1 MALVN
6 FYRGLREKYNPDT
19 HKDGLY
25 FSTDTLEIILNG
37 SSFGGGLT
45 NVEFSEGKLIFSF
58 ANGTVKEVPI
68 DEATQDLPG
77 LLSALD
83 KQKLDN
89 LPTGTEITEDIS
101 GLEEKVGTN
110 DYSGSNYL
118 EGETNLTDAVKE
130 LDTQLKT
137 ANDSLSQS
145 IEQLD
150 QEAIKEVQLDGV
162 AITPSD
168 NKVNIPLASPSAD
181 GVMSSEDKTK
191 LDKIVDTG
199 DGTQYLTNNGTYV
212 PLDKNSVGLG
222 NVDNTADLDKSIS
235 TATQNAL
242 DGKVDKSEGKSLV
255 ADTLITK
262 LEQLDD
268 KATIDAAIADK
279 IPLSQKGAASG
290 VATLDENGKVPVE
303 QLNGALA
310 KVFGIEKAI
319 ANQAALPEDATEG
332 QRYYTIDTKKIYERL
347 TDSWDEGITPK
358 EDTIYNFRKSDATGS
373 EDRTN
378 ILYRWDGA
386 DLVEISSSLA
396 LGETSGTAY
405 AGDKGKRVTDRVA
418 EVYSANSV
426 INGLSDIIFD
436 SDDTGAQTLSAD
448 NALKTWDGSGTSHDM
463 KIPYATTSKAGV
475 MSAADKTKVNGAL
488 QAANAGVG
496 VLAAYAIAAEK
507 VAISPT
513 DTINQAIGKLEKALN
528 DLAGDGEGSVAEQIQ
543 AAIDSAK
550 SIIDAYTVNGKEI
563 SDSPTINAGDVPITD
578 TLGYFDSTNV
588 EDALQETKQPLDTHL
603 QNNTPG
609 LKHIPSG
616 GAANQVL
623 AWESNGTARWDSI
636 ANLGTTTEDMLAY
649 GVEWDTSVSDPKL
662 TRIGNTS
669 LHKSLPIQSGMYGC
683 ICQGATIRYRLAAD
697 DWRFRREPV
706 TTQVNLQVSDGVIT
720 ITADAFSTLQYD
732 KQWVRIN
739 DIKIQI
745 GSIDTDSSTATLV
758 NNEYTGT
765 LQANSYTCE
774 LGSVRNGYDG
784 TVKVYIPGFY
794 IKSVSEENIRRVWLS
809 TSQIDSTYTYQQPVL
824 VDAYRCTVL
833 NTVPQNMGYLSTLPA
848 NTAVSIA
855 NTNTYCRGGNNNS
868 GYDQYLESDP
878 RRTQLGK
885 PRTNLSRAT
894 MRGYASNAEA
904 HLISYEEYKNIF
916 YWLYVVEYA
925 NFNSQDTYSS
935 SLDDNG
941 YKQGG
946 LGSGVTTMNSN
957 VWNGYNGYYPLT
969 PCGYLDSLG
978 NGSGIEPQVL
988 EAFEMQITPTVNW
1001 SSWTNSTYSDNG
1013 TTYNKAT
1020 MQKSAGTLT
1029 ITNVARSG
1037 QILYTSSLVA
1047 VGQAT
1052 YTISG
1057 LQSGQQITFTCSGQ
1071 TTQTASSNGQITMNW
1086 GVDGAQTRNINANF
1100 TGACNITIV
1109 CNSTT
1114 PTTAEYPSQSITV
1127 NRWRGFDNPFGDIWT
1142 NLDGIIVDADA
1153 NNHGNNMDYVYTC
1166 NDPSK
1171 FGDALTED
1179 YVKTAESIHQD
1190 GYVKAFDLG
1199 ETANIIASQVGGSAT
1214 TYMCDYH
1221 WTGDKN
1227 TTLRT
1232 VLVGGSAYNGGAR
1245 AGLGYLYS
1253 DNSVS
1258 YSAANFGFRSV
1269 SVLGS

>member
-6 FYRGLREKYNPDT
+6 FYRGLREKYSPDT

-118 EGETNLTDAVKE
+118 EGEANLTDAVKE

-162 AITPSD
+162 AIMPSD

-191 LDKIVDTG
+191 LNKIVDTG

-222 NVDNTADLDKSIS
+222 NVDNTADLDKPIS

-255 ADTLITK
+255 TDTLITK

-310 KVFGIEKAI
+310 KVFGIEKAV
-319 ANQAALPEDATEG
+319 ANQAALPEDVTEG

-347 TDSWDEGITPK
+347 TDSWDGGITPK

-405 AGDKGKRVTDRVA
+405 AGNKGKQVTDRVA

-488 QAANAGVG
+488 QTANAGVG

-528 DLAGDGEGSVAEQIQ
+528 DLAGDGDGSVAEQIQ
-543 AAIDSAK
+543 AAITALIGGASEGYQTLKELEDAIKNNDSELTALE
-550 SIIDAYTVNGKEI
+550 ARV
-563 SDSPTINAGDVPITD
+563 TINEG
-578 TLGYFDSTNV
+578 
-588 EDALQETKQPLDTHL
+588 
-603 QNNTPG
+603 
-609 LKHIPSG
+609 
-616 GAANQVL
+616 
-623 AWESNGTARWDSI
+623 
-636 ANLGTTTEDMLAY
+636 
-649 GVEWDTSVSDPKL
+649 KL
-662 TRIGNTS
+662 TV
-669 LHKSLPIQSGMYGC
+669 IQGEE
-683 ICQGATIRYRLAAD
+683 TVD
-697 DWRFRREPV
+697 
-706 TTQVNLQVSDGVIT
+706 
-720 ITADAFSTLQYD
+720 
-732 KQWVRIN
+732 
-739 DIKIQI
+739 
-745 GSIDTDSSTATLV
+745 GSIKKALKDAKGYTDSKLTWITL
-758 NNEYTGT
+758 
-765 LQANSYTCE
+765 
-774 LGSVRNGYDG
+774 D
-784 TVKVYIPGFY
+784 
-794 IKSVSEENIRRVWLS
+794 
-809 TSQIDSTYTYQQPVL
+809 
-824 VDAYRCTVL
+824 
-833 NTVPQNMGYLSTLPA
+833 
-848 NTAVSIA
+848 
-855 NTNTYCRGGNNNS
+855 
-868 GYDQYLESDP
+868 
-878 RRTQLGK
+878 
-885 PRTNLSRAT
+885 
-894 MRGYASNAEA
+894 
-904 HLISYEEYKNIF
+904 
-916 YWLYVVEYA
+916 
-925 NFNSQDTYSS
+925 
-935 SLDDNG
+935 
-941 YKQGG
+941 
-946 LGSGVTTMNSN
+946 
-957 VWNGYNGYYPLT
+957 
-969 PCGYLDSLG
+969 
-978 NGSGIEPQVL
+978 
-988 EAFEMQITPTVNW
+988 
-1001 SSWTNSTYSDNG
+1001 
-1013 TTYNKAT
+1013 
-1020 MQKSAGTLT
+1020 
-1029 ITNVARSG
+1029 
-1037 QILYTSSLVA
+1037 
-1047 VGQAT
+1047 
-1052 YTISG
+1052 
-1057 LQSGQQITFTCSGQ
+1057 
-1071 TTQTASSNGQITMNW
+1071 
-1086 GVDGAQTRNINANF
+1086 
-1100 TGACNITIV
+1100 
-1109 CNSTT
+1109 
-1114 PTTAEYPSQSITV
+1114 
-1127 NRWRGFDNPFGDIWT
+1127 
-1142 NLDGIIVDADA
+1142 
-1153 NNHGNNMDYVYTC
+1153 
-1166 NDPSK
+1166 
-1171 FGDALTED
+1171 
-1179 YVKTAESIHQD
+1179 
-1190 GYVKAFDLG
+1190 
-1199 ETANIIASQVGGSAT
+1199 
-1214 TYMCDYH
+1214 
-1221 WTGDKN
+1221 
-1227 TTLRT
+1227 
-1232 VLVGGSAYNGGAR
+1232 
-1245 AGLGYLYS
+1245 
-1253 DNSVS
+1253 
-1258 YSAANFGFRSV
+1258 
-1269 SVLGS
+1269 

>member
-6 FYRGLREKYNPDT
+6 FYRGLREKYSPDT

-89 LPTGTEITEDIS
+89 LPTGTEISEDIS

-145 IEQLD
+145 IEQLG

-181 GVMSSEDKTK
+181 GVMSSEDKMK

-212 PLDKNSVGLG
+212 PLNKNSVGLG
-222 NVDNTADLDKSIS
+222 NVDNTADLDKPIS

-310 KVFGIEKAI
+310 KVFGIEKAV

-332 QRYYTIDTKKIYERL
+332 QRYYTIDTKKIYEKL
-347 TDSWDEGITPK
+347 TDSWDGGITPK

-405 AGDKGKRVTDRVA
+405 AGDKGKQVTGRVA

-488 QAANAGVG
+488 QTANAGVG
-496 VLAAYAIAAEK
+496 VLAAYTIAAEK

-543 AAIDSAK
+543 AAITTLIGGASEG
-550 SIIDAYTVNGKEI
+550 YQTLKE
-563 SDSPTINAGDVPITD
+563 
-578 TLGYFDSTNV
+578 L
-588 EDALQETKQPLDTHL
+588 EDAIK
-603 QNNTPG
+603 NNDSE
-609 LKHIPSG
+609 L
-616 GAANQVL
+616 
-623 AWESNGTARWDSI
+623 TALEARV
-636 ANLGTTTEDMLAY
+636 ATNEG
-649 GVEWDTSVSDPKL
+649 KL
-662 TRIGNTS
+662 TV
-669 LHKSLPIQSGMYGC
+669 IQGEE
-683 ICQGATIRYRLAAD
+683 TVD
-697 DWRFRREPV
+697 
-706 TTQVNLQVSDGVIT
+706 
-720 ITADAFSTLQYD
+720 
-732 KQWVRIN
+732 
-739 DIKIQI
+739 
-745 GSIDTDSSTATLV
+745 GSIKKALKDAKGYTDSKLTWITL
-758 NNEYTGT
+758 
-765 LQANSYTCE
+765 
-774 LGSVRNGYDG
+774 D
-784 TVKVYIPGFY
+784 
-794 IKSVSEENIRRVWLS
+794 
-809 TSQIDSTYTYQQPVL
+809 
-824 VDAYRCTVL
+824 
-833 NTVPQNMGYLSTLPA
+833 
-848 NTAVSIA
+848 
-855 NTNTYCRGGNNNS
+855 
-868 GYDQYLESDP
+868 
-878 RRTQLGK
+878 
-885 PRTNLSRAT
+885 
-894 MRGYASNAEA
+894 
-904 HLISYEEYKNIF
+904 
-916 YWLYVVEYA
+916 
-925 NFNSQDTYSS
+925 
-935 SLDDNG
+935 
-941 YKQGG
+941 
-946 LGSGVTTMNSN
+946 
-957 VWNGYNGYYPLT
+957 
-969 PCGYLDSLG
+969 
-978 NGSGIEPQVL
+978 
-988 EAFEMQITPTVNW
+988 
-1001 SSWTNSTYSDNG
+1001 
-1013 TTYNKAT
+1013 
-1020 MQKSAGTLT
+1020 
-1029 ITNVARSG
+1029 
-1037 QILYTSSLVA
+1037 
-1047 VGQAT
+1047 
-1052 YTISG
+1052 
-1057 LQSGQQITFTCSGQ
+1057 
-1071 TTQTASSNGQITMNW
+1071 
-1086 GVDGAQTRNINANF
+1086 
-1100 TGACNITIV
+1100 
-1109 CNSTT
+1109 
-1114 PTTAEYPSQSITV
+1114 
-1127 NRWRGFDNPFGDIWT
+1127 
-1142 NLDGIIVDADA
+1142 
-1153 NNHGNNMDYVYTC
+1153 
-1166 NDPSK
+1166 
-1171 FGDALTED
+1171 
-1179 YVKTAESIHQD
+1179 
-1190 GYVKAFDLG
+1190 
-1199 ETANIIASQVGGSAT
+1199 
-1214 TYMCDYH
+1214 
-1221 WTGDKN
+1221 
-1227 TTLRT
+1227 
-1232 VLVGGSAYNGGAR
+1232 
-1245 AGLGYLYS
+1245 
-1253 DNSVS
+1253 
-1258 YSAANFGFRSV
+1258 
-1269 SVLGS
+1269 

>member
-6 FYRGLREKYNPDT
+6 FYRGLREKYSPDT

-191 LDKIVDTG
+191 LNKIVDTG

-222 NVDNTADLDKSIS
+222 NVDNTADLDKPIS

-332 QRYYTIDTKKIYERL
+332 QRYYTIDTKKIYEKL

-405 AGDKGKRVTDRVA
+405 AGDKGKQVTDRVA

-488 QAANAGVG
+488 QTANAGIG

-528 DLAGDGEGSVAEQIQ
+528 DLAGDGDGSVAEQIQ
-543 AAIDSAK
+543 AAITALIGGASEG
-550 SIIDAYTVNGKEI
+550 YQTLKE
-563 SDSPTINAGDVPITD
+563 
-578 TLGYFDSTNV
+578 L
-588 EDALQETKQPLDTHL
+588 EDAIK
-603 QNNTPG
+603 NNDSE
-609 LKHIPSG
+609 L
-616 GAANQVL
+616 
-623 AWESNGTARWDSI
+623 TALEARVAI
-636 ANLGTTTEDMLAY
+636 NEG
-649 GVEWDTSVSDPKL
+649 KL
-662 TRIGNTS
+662 TV
-669 LHKSLPIQSGMYGC
+669 IQGEE
-683 ICQGATIRYRLAAD
+683 TVD
-697 DWRFRREPV
+697 
-706 TTQVNLQVSDGVIT
+706 
-720 ITADAFSTLQYD
+720 
-732 KQWVRIN
+732 
-739 DIKIQI
+739 
-745 GSIDTDSSTATLV
+745 GSIKKALKDAKDYTDSKLTWITL
-758 NNEYTGT
+758 
-765 LQANSYTCE
+765 
-774 LGSVRNGYDG
+774 D
-784 TVKVYIPGFY
+784 
-794 IKSVSEENIRRVWLS
+794 
-809 TSQIDSTYTYQQPVL
+809 
-824 VDAYRCTVL
+824 
-833 NTVPQNMGYLSTLPA
+833 
-848 NTAVSIA
+848 
-855 NTNTYCRGGNNNS
+855 
-868 GYDQYLESDP
+868 
-878 RRTQLGK
+878 
-885 PRTNLSRAT
+885 
-894 MRGYASNAEA
+894 
-904 HLISYEEYKNIF
+904 
-916 YWLYVVEYA
+916 
-925 NFNSQDTYSS
+925 
-935 SLDDNG
+935 
-941 YKQGG
+941 
-946 LGSGVTTMNSN
+946 
-957 VWNGYNGYYPLT
+957 
-969 PCGYLDSLG
+969 
-978 NGSGIEPQVL
+978 
-988 EAFEMQITPTVNW
+988 
-1001 SSWTNSTYSDNG
+1001 
-1013 TTYNKAT
+1013 
-1020 MQKSAGTLT
+1020 
-1029 ITNVARSG
+1029 
-1037 QILYTSSLVA
+1037 
-1047 VGQAT
+1047 
-1052 YTISG
+1052 
-1057 LQSGQQITFTCSGQ
+1057 
-1071 TTQTASSNGQITMNW
+1071 
-1086 GVDGAQTRNINANF
+1086 
-1100 TGACNITIV
+1100 
-1109 CNSTT
+1109 
-1114 PTTAEYPSQSITV
+1114 
-1127 NRWRGFDNPFGDIWT
+1127 
-1142 NLDGIIVDADA
+1142 
-1153 NNHGNNMDYVYTC
+1153 
-1166 NDPSK
+1166 
-1171 FGDALTED
+1171 
-1179 YVKTAESIHQD
+1179 
-1190 GYVKAFDLG
+1190 
-1199 ETANIIASQVGGSAT
+1199 
-1214 TYMCDYH
+1214 
-1221 WTGDKN
+1221 
-1227 TTLRT
+1227 
-1232 VLVGGSAYNGGAR
+1232 
-1245 AGLGYLYS
+1245 
-1253 DNSVS
+1253 
-1258 YSAANFGFRSV
+1258 
-1269 SVLGS
+1269 

>member
-6 FYRGLREKYNPDT
+6 FYRGLREKYSPDT

-150 QEAIKEVQLDGV
+150 QKAIKEVQLDGV

-199 DGTQYLTNNGTYV
+199 DGTKYLTDNGTYV

-222 NVDNTADLDKSIS
+222 NVDNTADLDKPIS

-268 KATIDAAIADK
+268 KATIDAALADK
-279 IPLSQKGAASG
+279 IPLAQKGAASG

-310 KVFGIEKAI
+310 KVFGIEKAV

-405 AGDKGKRVTDRVA
+405 AGDKGKQVTDRVA

-436 SDDTGAQTLSAD
+436 SDNTGAQTLSAD

-463 KIPYATTSKAGV
+463 KIPYATTSKAGI

-488 QAANAGVG
+488 QTANAGVG

-528 DLAGDGEGSVAEQIQ
+528 DLAGDGDGSVADQIQ
-543 AAIDSAK
+543 EAI
-550 SIIDAYTVNGKEI
+550 
-563 SDSPTINAGDVPITD
+563 
-578 TLGYFDSTNV
+578 
-588 EDALQETKQPLDTHL
+588 
-603 QNNTPG
+603 
-609 LKHIPSG
+609 
-616 GAANQVL
+616 
-623 AWESNGTARWDSI
+623 
-636 ANLGTTTEDMLAY
+636 
-649 GVEWDTSVSDPKL
+649 
-662 TRIGNTS
+662 
-669 LHKSLPIQSGMYGC
+669 
-683 ICQGATIRYRLAAD
+683 
-697 DWRFRREPV
+697 
-706 TTQVNLQVSDGVIT
+706 
-720 ITADAFSTLQYD
+720 
-732 KQWVRIN
+732 
-739 DIKIQI
+739 
-745 GSIDTDSSTATLV
+745 ATLV
-758 NNEYTGT
+758 GGASEGYQTLKELEDAIKNND
-765 LQANSYTCE
+765 SE
-774 LGSVRNGYDG
+774 L
-784 TVKVYIPGFY
+784 
-794 IKSVSEENIRRVWLS
+794 
-809 TSQIDSTYTYQQPVL
+809 
-824 VDAYRCTVL
+824 
-833 NTVPQNMGYLSTLPA
+833 
-848 NTAVSIA
+848 TA
-855 NTNTYCRGGNNNS
+855 
-868 GYDQYLESDP
+868 
-878 RRTQLGK
+878 
-885 PRTNLSRAT
+885 
-894 MRGYASNAEA
+894 
-904 HLISYEEYKNIF
+904 
-916 YWLYVVEYA
+916 
-925 NFNSQDTYSS
+925 
-935 SLDDNG
+935 
-941 YKQGG
+941 
-946 LGSGVTTMNSN
+946 
-957 VWNGYNGYYPLT
+957 
-969 PCGYLDSLG
+969 
-978 NGSGIEPQVL
+978 L
-988 EAFEMQITPTVNW
+988 EARVATNEGKLTVIQGEE
-1001 SSWTNSTYSDNG
+1001 T
-1013 TTYNKAT
+1013 
-1020 MQKSAGTLT
+1020 
-1029 ITNVARSG
+1029 
-1037 QILYTSSLVA
+1037 
-1047 VGQAT
+1047 
-1052 YTISG
+1052 
-1057 LQSGQQITFTCSGQ
+1057 
-1071 TTQTASSNGQITMNW
+1071 
-1086 GVDGAQTRNINANF
+1086 VDGSIKKALKDAKGYTDSKL
-1100 TGACNITIV
+1100 TWIT
-1109 CNSTT
+1109 
-1114 PTTAEYPSQSITV
+1114 
-1127 NRWRGFDNPFGDIWT
+1127 
-1142 NLDGIIVDADA
+1142 LD
-1153 NNHGNNMDYVYTC
+1153 
-1166 NDPSK
+1166 
-1171 FGDALTED
+1171 
-1179 YVKTAESIHQD
+1179 
-1190 GYVKAFDLG
+1190 
-1199 ETANIIASQVGGSAT
+1199 
-1214 TYMCDYH
+1214 
-1221 WTGDKN
+1221 
-1227 TTLRT
+1227 
-1232 VLVGGSAYNGGAR
+1232 
-1245 AGLGYLYS
+1245 
-1253 DNSVS
+1253 
-1258 YSAANFGFRSV
+1258 
-1269 SVLGS
+1269 

>member
-6 FYRGLREKYNPDT
+6 FYRGLREKYSPDT

-222 NVDNTADLDKSIS
+222 NVDNTADLDKPIS

-310 KVFGIEKAI
+310 KVFGIEKAV

-405 AGDKGKRVTDRVA
+405 AGDKGKQVTDRVA

-488 QAANAGVG
+488 QTANAGVG
-496 VLAAYAIAAEK
+496 VLAAYTIAAEK

-528 DLAGDGEGSVAEQIQ
+528 DLAGDGDGSVADQIQ
-543 AAIDSAK
+543 EAIATLVGGASEG
-550 SIIDAYTVNGKEI
+550 YQTLKE
-563 SDSPTINAGDVPITD
+563 
-578 TLGYFDSTNV
+578 L
-588 EDALQETKQPLDTHL
+588 EDAIK
-603 QNNTPG
+603 
-609 LKHIPSG
+609 
-616 GAANQVL
+616 
-623 AWESNGTARWDSI
+623 
-636 ANLGTTTEDMLAY
+636 
-649 GVEWDTSVSDPKL
+649 
-662 TRIGNTS
+662 
-669 LHKSLPIQSGMYGC
+669 
-683 ICQGATIRYRLAAD
+683 QGATNLTDLETRVEANEDKLAIVQG
-697 DWRFRREPV
+697 EE
-706 TTQVNLQVSDGVIT
+706 T
-720 ITADAFSTLQYD
+720 ID
-732 KQWVRIN
+732 
-739 DIKIQI
+739 
-745 GSIDTDSSTATLV
+745 GSIKKALKDAKDYTDSKLTWITL
-758 NNEYTGT
+758 
-765 LQANSYTCE
+765 
-774 LGSVRNGYDG
+774 D
-784 TVKVYIPGFY
+784 
-794 IKSVSEENIRRVWLS
+794 
-809 TSQIDSTYTYQQPVL
+809 
-824 VDAYRCTVL
+824 
-833 NTVPQNMGYLSTLPA
+833 
-848 NTAVSIA
+848 
-855 NTNTYCRGGNNNS
+855 
-868 GYDQYLESDP
+868 
-878 RRTQLGK
+878 
-885 PRTNLSRAT
+885 
-894 MRGYASNAEA
+894 
-904 HLISYEEYKNIF
+904 
-916 YWLYVVEYA
+916 
-925 NFNSQDTYSS
+925 
-935 SLDDNG
+935 
-941 YKQGG
+941 
-946 LGSGVTTMNSN
+946 
-957 VWNGYNGYYPLT
+957 
-969 PCGYLDSLG
+969 
-978 NGSGIEPQVL
+978 
-988 EAFEMQITPTVNW
+988 
-1001 SSWTNSTYSDNG
+1001 
-1013 TTYNKAT
+1013 
-1020 MQKSAGTLT
+1020 
-1029 ITNVARSG
+1029 
-1037 QILYTSSLVA
+1037 
-1047 VGQAT
+1047 
-1052 YTISG
+1052 
-1057 LQSGQQITFTCSGQ
+1057 
-1071 TTQTASSNGQITMNW
+1071 
-1086 GVDGAQTRNINANF
+1086 
-1100 TGACNITIV
+1100 
-1109 CNSTT
+1109 
-1114 PTTAEYPSQSITV
+1114 
-1127 NRWRGFDNPFGDIWT
+1127 
-1142 NLDGIIVDADA
+1142 
-1153 NNHGNNMDYVYTC
+1153 
-1166 NDPSK
+1166 
-1171 FGDALTED
+1171 
-1179 YVKTAESIHQD
+1179 
-1190 GYVKAFDLG
+1190 
-1199 ETANIIASQVGGSAT
+1199 
-1214 TYMCDYH
+1214 
-1221 WTGDKN
+1221 
-1227 TTLRT
+1227 
-1232 VLVGGSAYNGGAR
+1232 
-1245 AGLGYLYS
+1245 
-1253 DNSVS
+1253 
-1258 YSAANFGFRSV
+1258 
-1269 SVLGS
+1269 

>member
-6 FYRGLREKYNPDT
+6 FYRGLREKYSPDT

-101 GLEEKVGTN
+101 VLEEKVGTN

-150 QEAIKEVQLDGV
+150 QEAIKEIQLDGV

-191 LDKIVDTG
+191 LNKIVDTG
-199 DGTQYLTNNGTYV
+199 DGTQYLTDNGTYV

-222 NVDNTADLDKSIS
+222 NVDNTADLDKPIS

-268 KATIDAAIADK
+268 KATTDAAIADK

-310 KVFGIEKAI
+310 KVFGIEKAV

-405 AGDKGKRVTDRVA
+405 AGDKGKQVTDRVA

-488 QAANAGVG
+488 QTANAGVG

-528 DLAGDGEGSVAEQIQ
+528 DLAGDGDGSVADQIQ
-543 AAIDSAK
+543 EAIATLVGGASEG
-550 SIIDAYTVNGKEI
+550 YQTLKE
-563 SDSPTINAGDVPITD
+563 
-578 TLGYFDSTNV
+578 L
-588 EDALQETKQPLDTHL
+588 EDAIK
-603 QNNTPG
+603 
-609 LKHIPSG
+609 
-616 GAANQVL
+616 
-623 AWESNGTARWDSI
+623 
-636 ANLGTTTEDMLAY
+636 
-649 GVEWDTSVSDPKL
+649 
-662 TRIGNTS
+662 
-669 LHKSLPIQSGMYGC
+669 
-683 ICQGATIRYRLAAD
+683 QGATNLTDLETRVEANEDKLATVQG
-697 DWRFRREPV
+697 EE
-706 TTQVNLQVSDGVIT
+706 T
-720 ITADAFSTLQYD
+720 ID
-732 KQWVRIN
+732 
-739 DIKIQI
+739 
-745 GSIDTDSSTATLV
+745 GSIKKAL
-758 NNEYTGT
+758 
-765 LQANSYTCE
+765 
-774 LGSVRNGYDG
+774 
-784 TVKVYIPGFY
+784 K
-794 IKSVSEENIRRVWLS
+794 
-809 TSQIDSTYTYQQPVL
+809 
-824 VDAYRCTVL
+824 DAKDY
-833 NTVPQNMGYLSTLPA
+833 
-848 NTAVSIA
+848 
-855 NTNTYCRGGNNNS
+855 
-868 GYDQYLESDP
+868 
-878 RRTQLGK
+878 
-885 PRTNLSRAT
+885 
-894 MRGYASNAEA
+894 
-904 HLISYEEYKNIF
+904 
-916 YWLYVVEYA
+916 
-925 NFNSQDTYSS
+925 
-935 SLDDNG
+935 
-941 YKQGG
+941 
-946 LGSGVTTMNSN
+946 
-957 VWNGYNGYYPLT
+957 
-969 PCGYLDSLG
+969 
-978 NGSGIEPQVL
+978 
-988 EAFEMQITPTVNW
+988 
-1001 SSWTNSTYSDNG
+1001 TNS
-1013 TTYNKAT
+1013 K
-1020 MQKSAGTLT
+1020 LT
-1029 ITNVARSG
+1029 WT
-1037 QILYTSSLVA
+1037 IL
-1047 VGQAT
+1047 
-1052 YTISG
+1052 
-1057 LQSGQQITFTCSGQ
+1057 
-1071 TTQTASSNGQITMNW
+1071 
-1086 GVDGAQTRNINANF
+1086 
-1100 TGACNITIV
+1100 
-1109 CNSTT
+1109 
-1114 PTTAEYPSQSITV
+1114 E
-1127 NRWRGFDNPFGDIWT
+1127 
-1142 NLDGIIVDADA
+1142 
-1153 NNHGNNMDYVYTC
+1153 
-1166 NDPSK
+1166 
-1171 FGDALTED
+1171 
-1179 YVKTAESIHQD
+1179 
-1190 GYVKAFDLG
+1190 
-1199 ETANIIASQVGGSAT
+1199 
-1214 TYMCDYH
+1214 
-1221 WTGDKN
+1221 
-1227 TTLRT
+1227 
-1232 VLVGGSAYNGGAR
+1232 
-1245 AGLGYLYS
+1245 
-1253 DNSVS
+1253 
-1258 YSAANFGFRSV
+1258 
-1269 SVLGS
+1269 

>member
-6 FYRGLREKYNPDT
+6 FYRGLREKYSPDT

-89 LPTGTEITEDIS
+89 LPTGTEISEDIS

-118 EGETNLTDAVKE
+118 EGEANLTDAVKE

-145 IEQLD
+145 IEQLG

-191 LDKIVDTG
+191 LNKIVDTG

-222 NVDNTADLDKSIS
+222 NVDNTADLDKPIS

-310 KVFGIEKAI
+310 KVFGIEKAV
-319 ANQAALPEDATEG
+319 ANQVALPEDATEG

-405 AGDKGKRVTDRVA
+405 AGDKGKQVTDRVA

-488 QAANAGVG
+488 QTANAGVG
-496 VLAAYAIAAEK
+496 VLAAYTIAAEK

-543 AAIDSAK
+543 AAITTLIGGASEG
-550 SIIDAYTVNGKEI
+550 YQTLKE
-563 SDSPTINAGDVPITD
+563 
-578 TLGYFDSTNV
+578 L
-588 EDALQETKQPLDTHL
+588 EDAIK
-603 QNNTPG
+603 NNDSE
-609 LKHIPSG
+609 L
-616 GAANQVL
+616 
-623 AWESNGTARWDSI
+623 TALEARV
-636 ANLGTTTEDMLAY
+636 ATNEG
-649 GVEWDTSVSDPKL
+649 KL
-662 TRIGNTS
+662 TV
-669 LHKSLPIQSGMYGC
+669 IQGEE
-683 ICQGATIRYRLAAD
+683 TVD
-697 DWRFRREPV
+697 
-706 TTQVNLQVSDGVIT
+706 
-720 ITADAFSTLQYD
+720 
-732 KQWVRIN
+732 
-739 DIKIQI
+739 
-745 GSIDTDSSTATLV
+745 GSIKKALKDAKGYTDSKLTWITL
-758 NNEYTGT
+758 
-765 LQANSYTCE
+765 
-774 LGSVRNGYDG
+774 D
-784 TVKVYIPGFY
+784 
-794 IKSVSEENIRRVWLS
+794 
-809 TSQIDSTYTYQQPVL
+809 
-824 VDAYRCTVL
+824 
-833 NTVPQNMGYLSTLPA
+833 
-848 NTAVSIA
+848 
-855 NTNTYCRGGNNNS
+855 
-868 GYDQYLESDP
+868 
-878 RRTQLGK
+878 
-885 PRTNLSRAT
+885 
-894 MRGYASNAEA
+894 
-904 HLISYEEYKNIF
+904 
-916 YWLYVVEYA
+916 
-925 NFNSQDTYSS
+925 
-935 SLDDNG
+935 
-941 YKQGG
+941 
-946 LGSGVTTMNSN
+946 
-957 VWNGYNGYYPLT
+957 
-969 PCGYLDSLG
+969 
-978 NGSGIEPQVL
+978 
-988 EAFEMQITPTVNW
+988 
-1001 SSWTNSTYSDNG
+1001 
-1013 TTYNKAT
+1013 
-1020 MQKSAGTLT
+1020 
-1029 ITNVARSG
+1029 
-1037 QILYTSSLVA
+1037 
-1047 VGQAT
+1047 
-1052 YTISG
+1052 
-1057 LQSGQQITFTCSGQ
+1057 
-1071 TTQTASSNGQITMNW
+1071 
-1086 GVDGAQTRNINANF
+1086 
-1100 TGACNITIV
+1100 
-1109 CNSTT
+1109 
-1114 PTTAEYPSQSITV
+1114 
-1127 NRWRGFDNPFGDIWT
+1127 
-1142 NLDGIIVDADA
+1142 
-1153 NNHGNNMDYVYTC
+1153 
-1166 NDPSK
+1166 
-1171 FGDALTED
+1171 
-1179 YVKTAESIHQD
+1179 
-1190 GYVKAFDLG
+1190 
-1199 ETANIIASQVGGSAT
+1199 
-1214 TYMCDYH
+1214 
-1221 WTGDKN
+1221 
-1227 TTLRT
+1227 
-1232 VLVGGSAYNGGAR
+1232 
-1245 AGLGYLYS
+1245 
-1253 DNSVS
+1253 
-1258 YSAANFGFRSV
+1258 
-1269 SVLGS
+1269 

>member
-6 FYRGLREKYNPDT
+6 FYRGLRKKYNPDT

-68 DEATQDLPG
+68 DEATQNLPG

-118 EGETNLTDAVKE
+118 EGEANLTDAVKE

-145 IEQLD
+145 IEQLG

-222 NVDNTADLDKSIS
+222 NVDNTADLDKPIS

-242 DGKVDKSEGKSLV
+242 DGKIDKSEGKSLV

-310 KVFGIEKAI
+310 KVFGIEKAV

-405 AGDKGKRVTDRVA
+405 AGDKGRQVTDRVA

-448 NALKTWDGSGTSHDM
+448 KALKTWDGSGTSHDM

-488 QAANAGVG
+488 QTANAGIG
-496 VLAAYAIAAEK
+496 VLAAYAIAAKK

-528 DLAGDGEGSVAEQIQ
+528 DLAGAGDGDGSVAEQIQ
-543 AAIDSAK
+543 AAITALIGGASEG
-550 SIIDAYTVNGKEI
+550 YQTLKE
-563 SDSPTINAGDVPITD
+563 
-578 TLGYFDSTNV
+578 L
-588 EDALQETKQPLDTHL
+588 EDAIK
-603 QNNTPG
+603 NNDSE
-609 LKHIPSG
+609 L
-616 GAANQVL
+616 
-623 AWESNGTARWDSI
+623 TALEARVAI
-636 ANLGTTTEDMLAY
+636 NEG
-649 GVEWDTSVSDPKL
+649 KL
-662 TRIGNTS
+662 TV
-669 LHKSLPIQSGMYGC
+669 IQGEE
-683 ICQGATIRYRLAAD
+683 TVD
-697 DWRFRREPV
+697 
-706 TTQVNLQVSDGVIT
+706 
-720 ITADAFSTLQYD
+720 
-732 KQWVRIN
+732 
-739 DIKIQI
+739 
-745 GSIDTDSSTATLV
+745 GSIKKALKDAKDYTDSKLTWITL
-758 NNEYTGT
+758 
-765 LQANSYTCE
+765 
-774 LGSVRNGYDG
+774 D
-784 TVKVYIPGFY
+784 
-794 IKSVSEENIRRVWLS
+794 
-809 TSQIDSTYTYQQPVL
+809 
-824 VDAYRCTVL
+824 
-833 NTVPQNMGYLSTLPA
+833 
-848 NTAVSIA
+848 
-855 NTNTYCRGGNNNS
+855 
-868 GYDQYLESDP
+868 
-878 RRTQLGK
+878 
-885 PRTNLSRAT
+885 
-894 MRGYASNAEA
+894 
-904 HLISYEEYKNIF
+904 
-916 YWLYVVEYA
+916 
-925 NFNSQDTYSS
+925 
-935 SLDDNG
+935 
-941 YKQGG
+941 
-946 LGSGVTTMNSN
+946 
-957 VWNGYNGYYPLT
+957 
-969 PCGYLDSLG
+969 
-978 NGSGIEPQVL
+978 
-988 EAFEMQITPTVNW
+988 
-1001 SSWTNSTYSDNG
+1001 
-1013 TTYNKAT
+1013 
-1020 MQKSAGTLT
+1020 
-1029 ITNVARSG
+1029 
-1037 QILYTSSLVA
+1037 
-1047 VGQAT
+1047 
-1052 YTISG
+1052 
-1057 LQSGQQITFTCSGQ
+1057 
-1071 TTQTASSNGQITMNW
+1071 
-1086 GVDGAQTRNINANF
+1086 
-1100 TGACNITIV
+1100 
-1109 CNSTT
+1109 
-1114 PTTAEYPSQSITV
+1114 
-1127 NRWRGFDNPFGDIWT
+1127 
-1142 NLDGIIVDADA
+1142 
-1153 NNHGNNMDYVYTC
+1153 
-1166 NDPSK
+1166 
-1171 FGDALTED
+1171 
-1179 YVKTAESIHQD
+1179 
-1190 GYVKAFDLG
+1190 
-1199 ETANIIASQVGGSAT
+1199 
-1214 TYMCDYH
+1214 
-1221 WTGDKN
+1221 
-1227 TTLRT
+1227 
-1232 VLVGGSAYNGGAR
+1232 
-1245 AGLGYLYS
+1245 
-1253 DNSVS
+1253 
-1258 YSAANFGFRSV
+1258 
-1269 SVLGS
+1269 